1 MDVGHQVELFR
12 QMFDSNDQR
21 VEYGDDPARVGTPRY
36 RRYENYKGATTIGAA
51 RRLGATSQDISLDI
65 QAGALRRL

>member
-1 MDVGHQVELFR
+1 MLLRNLRALYRRFP
-12 QMFDSNDQR
+12 NDR
-21 VEYGDDPARVGTPRY
+21 KVEYGDNPARVATPSY

-65 QAGALRRL
+65 QAGALRLL